1 MGAYLRLIT
10 PGVPV
15 LGAFMFPG
23 IYKFPA
29 YRFECDGVFTNKV
42 PTDAYRGAGRPEA
55 TFAVER
61 IMDELAVELGMDPL
75 ELRRKNWIKR
85 RGVPVHHGGRAP
97 VRQRRLR
104 RRPPSRRWS

>member
-1 MGAYLRLIT
+1 MGSYLRLIT
-10 PGVPV
+10 PGVPA

-29 YRFECDGVFTNKV
+29 YRFECDGIFTNKV

-61 IMDELAVELGMDPL
+61 IMDELATELGMDPRSEEHTSELQSRQYLVCRLLL
-75 ELRRKNWIKR
+75 EKNT
-85 RGVPVHHGGRAP
+85 
-97 VRQRRLR
+97 
-104 RRPPSRRWS
+104 